1 MANYYYIL
9 KVVDCR
15 GKSDA
20 SSDPH
25 ARETANTAAENP
37 KGTWEFRFNKLNT
50 DGTTAKNEF
59 LGAVYDAL
67 PYAPGMVKYIT
78 QTPFFAAINDSA
90 NPTNDGLPG
99 RGPWSERIGKRFL
112 RYEIGVSTAS
122 FGNAEVNLTAHDMA

>member
-15 GKSDA
+15 AKSDA
-20 SSDPH
+20 SSNPL
-25 ARETANTAAENP
+25 ARETANTARENS

-50 DGTTAKNEF
+50 DATTAKNEF
-59 LGAVYDAL
+59 LAAVYAAL
-67 PYAPGMVKYIT
+67 PYATGMAKYVT
-78 QTPFFAAINDSA
+78 QTPFFAAITDSA
-90 NPTNDGLPG
+90 TTTNDGLPA
-99 RGPWSERIGKRFL
+99 RGPWSERVGKRFL